1 MKKELF
7 ELKRNMRIELCNIT
21 KITGYIVDNNRDCRL
36 EFTKTF
42 LNIPETEQFKYL
54 DIFGKVLSGKSGK
67 NMFQLDFLDKER
79 ARYLNAIANT
89 ELKDDEVRQI
99 FLEEIAESIDVS
111 NKTYTLILIASGI
124 YDIPKI
130 ATDGTDMYESE
141 EVYRYMIGCLC
152 PVGLSAAGL
161 SYAPELADVQ
171 ERTRDWVV
179 SMPTQGFLY
188 PAFTDRHSD
197 LDHVWYYSKRPND
210 PDKGLITQTLWCK
223 LPSTPEEQK
232 IAFRESL
239 NAVNGKVSLEQAKDL
254 YHSLGRI
261 KDIKSDSEDR
271 RLKASE
277 IENVLKNIG
286 IDPEAAAESAKG
298 CNIAEIDTENTVN
311 TKRFE
316 IGLPDAH
323 VTVNA
328 DRTDLIST
336 RVIDGEEY
344 ILIKADGGICA
355 NGIILENREEK
366 KDEEEDD

>member
-1 MKKELF
+1 
-7 ELKRNMRIELCNIT
+7 
-21 KITGYIVDNNRDCRL
+21 
-36 EFTKTF
+36 
-42 LNIPETEQFKYL
+42 
-54 DIFGKVLSGKSGK
+54 
-67 NMFQLDFLDKER
+67 
-79 ARYLNAIANT
+79 
-89 ELKDDEVRQI
+89 
-99 FLEEIAESIDVS
+99 
-111 NKTYTLILIASGI
+111 
-124 YDIPKI
+124 
-130 ATDGTDMYESE
+130 
-141 EVYRYMIGCLC
+141 
-152 PVGLSAAGL
+152 
-161 SYAPELADVQ
+161 
-171 ERTRDWVV
+171 
-179 SMPTQGFLY
+179 MPTQGFLY

-210 PDKGLITQTLWCK
+210 PEKGLITQTLWCK

-232 IAFRESL
+232 KAFRESL

-286 IDPEAAAESAKG
+286 IDQEAAAESAKG

-328 DRTDLIST
+328 DRTDLVST

-355 NGIILENREEK
+355 NGIILENRESE